1 MFGSQ
6 TTIIQSHSLTSVQYG
21 KQLINMNDLP
31 HKMSKI
37 KLRTSCVV
45 DLHILE
51 YVTILFRLS
60 DEATVHVHVI
70 YGSRT
75 IHIIN
80 HKHGPDDRRKEISY
94 TDVRFVCQLHHF
106 APLVHRT
113 QPVSSTEHF

>member
-1 MFGSQ
+1 
-6 TTIIQSHSLTSVQYG
+6 
-21 KQLINMNDLP
+21 MNDLP
-31 HKMSKI
+31 NKMLII

-51 YVTILFRLS
+51 YVTILFRFS

-80 HKHGPDDRRKEISY
+80 HKHGPEDRRKEISY
-94 TDVRFVCQLHHF
+94 TDVHIVCQLHHF
-106 APLVHRT
+106 ASLVHRT
-113 QPVSSTEHF
+113 RTVSSTEHF